1 MERRIRPI
9 TDPRDKAMLNRV
21 DMDIIHMTR
30 KIVLIADGVLPIT
43 TLPDAALAFGG
54 TTVWNPFAGCEAA
67 RKRRYD

>member
-1 MERRIRPI
+1 
-9 TDPRDKAMLNRV
+9 MLNRV

-54 TTVWNPFAGCEAA
+54 TTV
-67 RKRRYD
+67 